1 MILDSQIEIRIFL
14 RFNAVNILLTKQTL
28 TKRCKACYFMNSTY
42 QTNRM
47 PSATKARQNSIDYV
61 SLVGSHHRNH
71 HSHCLYF
78 ITYNYTIFTSGSI
91 YAVCK
96 YIRKGNKSNM
106 GDFWDSRPQIWW
118 KLVIDAFSLLS
129 TELLSIRLRLT

>member
-71 HSHCLYF
+71 RSHCLYF
-78 ITYNYTIFTSGSI
+78 ITYNYTIFTQWI
-91 YAVCK
+91 NICFRK
-96 YIRKGNKSNM
+96 YIRVVNKSNM
-106 GDFWDSRPQIWW
+106 GGDFGIPDTNLAGNQ
-118 KLVIDAFSLLS
+118 LADAFSSLS
-129 TELLSIRLRLT
+129 TGTAF